1 MTRAHARTLVSSAV
15 LMSVVAGHDQRD
27 ADLVNFRHL
36 KILTLKKLGA
46 REALAQCA
54 RSGDLHRVPHQ
65 AWCF

>member
-1 MTRAHARTLVSSAV
+1 
-15 LMSVVAGHDQRD
+15 MSVVAGHDQRD

-54 RSGDLHRVPHQ
+54 RSGDLHRVPQQ